1 MLPLAMASR
10 IPVLLVC
17 VALLVPL
24 SARAERVDRVV
35 SVVGE
40 RVVTESDLALAQVLA
55 ERDPSPV
62 PALAVTRSGALQQVE
77 DQRLIRGQAGKVRLY
92 QPRNRALQARLD
104 ALRRTFPAPGEW
116 EAFLVQWGLGED
128 ELRILLLNRMVVES
142 AVLRSV
148 GTPAGPDDD
157 DWLDRYEAWLGEL
170 RAGASI
176 YRPEPIP

>member
-10 IPVLLVC
+10 IPALLCC
-17 VALLVPL
+17 VALLASAP
-24 SARAERVDRVV
+24 ARAERVDSVL

-40 RVVTESDLALAQVLA
+40 RVVTESDLALAQVLT

-62 PALAVTRSGALQQVE
+62 PALNVGPEGALERVE

-92 QPRNRALQARLD
+92 QPSRRALQARLD

-116 EAFLVQWGLGED
+116 EAFLVRWGLSED
-128 ELRILLLNRMVVES
+128 EIRILLLNRMVLES
-142 AVLRSV
+142 AVLRSM

-170 RAGASI
+170 RASASI